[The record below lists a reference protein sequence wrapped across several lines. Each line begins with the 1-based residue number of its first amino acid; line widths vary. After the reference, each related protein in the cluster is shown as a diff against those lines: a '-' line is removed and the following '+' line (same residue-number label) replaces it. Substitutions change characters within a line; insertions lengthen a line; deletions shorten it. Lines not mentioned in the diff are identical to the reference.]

1 MTDTKLELTDCLLFG
16 TNESMEALNN
26 CLLKVIRAVN
36 KAGLTPLAT
45 NVLYMLLGDIAKE
58 MVNTPEKELFVNL
71 GIKNEVGDGRKAEG

>member
-1 MTDTKLELTDCLLFG
+1 MKDTKLEITDCLQFG
-16 TNESMEALNN
+16 TNESMEAVNN
-26 CLLKVIRAVN
+26 CYLKVIRTIN

-45 NVLYMLLGDIAKE
+45 NIVYMLLGDIAKE